1 MDKKGINFGQLFLG
15 IIIIAFTLVS
25 IVYLSIKIG
34 YFILGLQKEI
44 LAAIIAG
51 SSTIIVSVVSITI
64 GKYYERKL
72 IIEEELRQKKIPMYV
87 EFVGFWFK
95 LIMVEKIGRKITE
108 KELIEYFN
116 KFTQQLLI
124 WGSDGVV
131 KQWSELRGL
140 TINASDA
147 SNFNNMFEF
156 EKLLYEIR
164 KDIGHKNKGLNKGDL
179 LGLFINDLDKY
190 IE

>member
-72 IIEEELRQKKIPMYV
+72 IIEEDYVRKKFLCMWNLL
-87 EFVGFWFK
+87 GF
-95 LIMVEKIGRKITE
+95 
-108 KELIEYFN
+108 
-116 KFTQQLLI
+116 
-124 WGSDGVV
+124 
-131 KQWSELRGL
+131 
-140 TINASDA
+140 
-147 SNFNNMFEF
+147 
-156 EKLLYEIR
+156 
-164 KDIGHKNKGLNKGDL
+164 GLN
-179 LGLFINDLDKY
+179 
-190 IE
+190 

>member
-1 MDKKGINFGQLFLG
+1 
-15 IIIIAFTLVS
+15 
-25 IVYLSIKIG
+25 
-34 YFILGLQKEI
+34 
-44 LAAIIAG
+44 
-51 SSTIIVSVVSITI
+51 
-64 GKYYERKL
+64 
-72 IIEEELRQKKIPMYV
+72 
-87 EFVGFWFK
+87 
-95 LIMVEKIGRKITE
+95 MVEKIGRKITE

-131 KQWSELRGL
+131 KQWSELRRL